1 MLKGLAIIKEKGVLE
16 FLRRVK
22 VYASVRLSRLFARML
37 YPIFSLLPL
46 QNKVIAVCFSGKK
59 YGDNSQFIV
68 EKLHH
73 MQPGYRY
80 VWMKNKEFDYK
91 LPDWILS
98 TPFGITVKTSYH
110 IATSKVMINT
120 HHYPTWI
127 KKRKGQLFLQ
137 TWHGGLG
144 IKRIEKDSQEFVAS
158 EFQMQELTH
167 TNAVSDVFL
176 SQSDHLTG
184 IFRRAFGYKGPV
196 FKCGYPKN
204 DCLFTGNEEARL
216 AVRQHYDLPQNTK
229 VFLYAPTFRDYFG
242 IKGIDNKVYAVDYEL
257 LLNALEKK
265 FGGEWR
271 IMVRWHPSFVNILKG
286 KISVPSHVI
295 DATLFPDMQELL
307 KGCDIVMSDYSSCIF
322 DAALLDIPC
331 FTFATD
337 FDVYK
342 AERGVYYEMEELP
355 FPYSRTNGELME
367 NIANY
372 DHEAYLERWRAF
384 KERMGLYEPG
394 NASQVIAEK
403 IIDYIDNGKVAWNQ
417 EMSSLYNNGTRVTG
431 CHCIDKLSPTEAQR
445 TQR

>member
-1 MLKGLAIIKEKGVLE
+1 MHTVLEKIRSKGVIGVLRIVK
-16 FLRRVK
+16 RRVK
-22 VYASVRLSRLFARML
+22 NRFYRLLAWLL
-37 YPIFSLLPL
+37 YHIFSLLPL

-59 YGDNSQFIV
+59 YGDNSQFIM
-68 EKLHH
+68 EQLHRLR
-73 MQPGYRY
+73 PDYKY
-80 VWMKNKEFDYK
+80 YWMKNEQFDYK
-91 LPDWILS
+91 IPVWMLS
-98 TPFGITVKTSYH
+98 TPFAITIKTIYH
-110 IATSKVMINT
+110 IATSKVMVNT

-144 IKRIEKDSQEFVAS
+144 IKRIEKDSQEFVGS
-158 EFQMQELTH
+158 EHQMQELKH

-176 SQSDHLTG
+176 SQSSHLTG
-184 IFRRAFGYKGPV
+184 IFRSAFGYEGPV

-204 DCLFTGNEEARL
+204 DCLFTGNKEARQG
-216 AVRQHYDLPQNTK
+216 VRECYSLHSNTK
-229 VFLYAPTFRDYFG
+229 IFLYAPTFRDYFG
-242 IKGIDNKVYAVDYEL
+242 DKEIDESVYAVNYEL
-257 LLNALEKK
+257 LQNALEEK

-286 KISVPSHVI
+286 KISVPSWVI

-355 FPYSRTNGELME
+355 FPYSRTNDELME
-367 NIANY
+367 NIVNY

-394 NASQVIAEK
+394 NASQVIADK
-403 IIDYIDNGKVAWNQ
+403 IIEHIDTGKVLWNQ
-417 EMSSLYNNGTRVTG
+417 DRATASNQWENL
-431 CHCIDKLSPTEAQR
+431 A
-445 TQR
+445 